1 MSRVR
6 FHFPAAT
13 FAKMIPSACAA
24 AVVCCGMMWA
34 QQLKLLPQPESV
46 KLGTGTLAIPDLKIT
61 FASAPSEEDR
71 FAAQELARG
80 LQAKAGI
87 ALEVVN
93 AASSPAIVLQRTG
106 AVDPLPVPG
115 EKAGPDS
122 REAYHLVIDGKGVR
136 ISARSSAGVYY
147 GVQTL
152 LQLARNTGQA
162 AEFPQVTIDD
172 WPSLPYRGTLVD
184 VGSEGPM
191 STVDQV
197 EKQIDLLARFK
208 GNQYYFYSEANIEL
222 DGYPLLNPHARFTK
236 AQVRDIIAYA
246 RQRHVDVVPAVE
258 LYGHLHDLFRIER
271 YSGLSDFA
279 HGGELDPQNPK
290 VKTLL
295 QDWINQLASLFPSA
309 FVDVGFDETFAIE
322 QAAAKAGAST
332 TPVKLFI
339 EQLTN
344 VSNLFHARG
353 KHVMAYGDIMVKFP
367 EIVAQL
373 PPGVIALAWAYGT
386 KDPEYKHWLGP
397 LVEHHVPF
405 MVLPAV
411 HSWAE
416 VAPDFDLTFRNID
429 LLTSAG
435 RKAGTLGVMNTVW
448 TDDGQVL
455 LQQSWPGFAYG
466 AVAAWQ
472 ATPVDR
478 AGFLSE
484 YASQMYSPSSAA
496 DIAQALSEMNAAE
509 LRLQAAFGEQTMQA
523 LWADPYWPGA
533 MDSLKKHRDDF
544 HECRLHAEN
553 AEDFLYRAIASGE
566 KSEDLPSLLMGAQ
579 LLDYA
584 GMKFLYAAEIADA
597 WATLPARPTQQ
608 QLAQLL
614 SQNIMHQ
621 VHSRTEDLMDAITEL
636 REPYRRDWLAQYTDY
651 RLGTALG
658 RWNAEYE
665 YWRRAQSRFQQLQ
678 ANFHDGDRLPS
689 LEELLSTDPLRQAT
703 R

>member
-1 MSRVR
+1 MKLRS
-6 FHFPAAT
+6 
-13 FAKMIPSACAA
+13 ICAI
-24 AVVCCGMMWA
+24 VVVGCGIMRA
-34 QQLKLLPQPESV
+34 QQVNLLPQPENL
-46 KLGTGTLAIPDLKIT
+46 KLGTGTLAISGLNIS
-61 FASAPSEEDR
+61 FASAPSAEDR

-80 LQAKAGI
+80 LQARTGDTLAI
-87 ALEVVN
+87 VN
-93 AASSPAIVLQRTG
+93 SASSQAIVLERTG
-106 AVDPLPVPG
+106 AVDPLPVPN

-122 REAYHLVIDGKGVR
+122 REAYHLVIDGRSVR
-136 ISARSSAGVYY
+136 VTARSSAGVYY

-152 LQLARNTGQA
+152 LQLARNAGHA
-162 AEFPQVTIDD
+162 AVFPQVTIDD

-197 EKQIDLLARFK
+197 KKQIGLLARFK
-208 GNQYYFYSEANIEL
+208 GNQYYFYSEANIEM

-271 YSGLSDFA
+271 YSDLADFP
-279 HGGELDPQNPK
+279 HGGEFDPRNPK
-290 VKTLL
+290 VKALL
-295 QDWINQLASLFPSA
+295 QDWIGQLASLFPSP

-322 QAAAKAGAST
+322 QAAEKPGANT

-339 EQLTN
+339 EQLSN
-344 VSNLFHARG
+344 VSSLFHVRG

-373 PPGVIALAWAYGT
+373 PPGVIALAWAYGI
-386 KDPEYKHWLGP
+386 KDPEYRRWLGP

-416 VAPDFDLTFRNID
+416 VAPDFSLTFANID
-429 LLTSAG
+429 TLVAAG
-435 RKAGTLGVMNTVW
+435 RKSGTLGLMNTVW
-448 TDDGQVL
+448 TDDQQVL

-472 ATPVDR
+472 SSPVRR
-478 AGFLSE
+478 ADFLSE
-484 YASQMYSPSSAA
+484 YSAQIYSPAAAA
-496 DIAQALSEMNAAE
+496 DIAQAFSEMNAAE
-509 LRLQAAFGEQTMQA
+509 LRLQAAFGEQTMQE
-523 LWADPYWPGA
+523 LWADPFWPGA
-533 MDSLKKHRDDF
+533 MESLKKHRDDF

-553 AEDFLYRAIASGE
+553 AEELLYRAIAAGE

-584 GMKFLYAAEIADA
+584 GMKFLYAVEINDA
-597 WATLPARPTQQ
+597 WATLPPQPTKQ

-614 SQNIMHQ
+614 SENIAHQ

-636 REPYRRDWLAQYTDY
+636 KNPYRRDWLAQYTDY

-658 RWNAEYE
+658 RWDAEYE
-665 YWRRAQSRFQQLQ
+665 YWRRAQSRLQQLG
-678 ANFHDGDRLPS
+678 ANFHDGEHLPS
-689 LEELLSTDPLRQAT
+689 LEELLSTDPLTQQT